1 MAEANELEGKKL
13 VLKYDGQDKTYYEAD
28 MSEGEK
34 SLFNL
39 LQESEARLNLAK
51 KNVMECEIL
60 KSFYTAELK
69 KSLEKDEQEREKGES
84 YGGTN

>member
-1 MAEANELEGKKL
+1 
-13 VLKYDGQDKTYYEAD
+13 

-60 KSFYTAELK
+60 KSFYTVELK

-84 YGGTN
+84 YRGTN